1 MLATLGCLGR
11 VHTRPVFTALCTM
24 CVSLLD
30 HRLQHGC
37 PGRAKGALCVL
48 SAAMDYPAQDHPA
61 WGRCFSIPLLP
72 AAAEPGRRRWII
84 SSLLHIAPELFTIQL
99 RNISNKILVCGL
111 TLLAEG
117 RRGLCKHHF
126 APEEADCQLKHWLRF
141 NSFLCYFNIYQFLS
155 SSSESWYP
163 YVAFFTYAVEH
174 SSWVFGKK
182 ILVLQFRWCSAQVL
196 CK

>member
-72 AAAEPGRRRWII
+72 AAAAEPGRRRWII

-99 RNISNKILVCGL
+99 RSISNKILVCCL

-126 APEEADCQLKHWLRF
+126 APEEANCQLKHWLRF
-141 NSFLCYFNIYQFLS
+141 NSVLCYFNIYQFLPSFQWVLIPLCCLLHLCCWTQLMSIWEEDPGVAIQMVLCS
-155 SSSESWYP
+155 SSM
-163 YVAFFTYAVEH
+163 
-174 SSWVFGKK
+174 
-182 ILVLQFRWCSAQVL
+182 
-196 CK
+196 